1 LKENKQMPEA
11 NESPILKFVRSH
23 PEYPNC
29 SEANVILFQ
38 WVKEHGNAFTYDSF
52 AAGWTA
58 LREEIIQTLSSTNA
72 ERFLAECKDYP
83 GGRFNA
89 ELMDAWITSQIGRDL
104 VWSKENYWAAF
115 EFLQSAG
122 RFATEVEITELE
134 EQPAPIHPG
143 QALADATATREA
155 EEAKVRKLR
164 KMSPIGKPV
173 NKALRALATKERR
186 DNVEPNR
193 LSRQDKFPEAVH
205 I

>member
-1 LKENKQMPEA
+1 MPEA

-58 LREEIIQTLSSTNA
+58 LREEIIQTLSSANA

-89 ELMDAWITSQIGRDL
+89 ELMDAWITSQIGRDM
-104 VWSKENYWAAF
+104 VWSKENFWAAYDYLLS
-115 EFLQSAG
+115 EGKLAD
-122 RFATEVEITELE
+122 EVEIAEPE
-134 EQPAPIHPG
+134 KQPAPIHPA
-143 QALADATATREA
+143 QALAVAMVEREA
-155 EEAKVRKLR
+155 EEARLRKL
-164 KMSPIGKPV
+164 SPIGKPV
-173 NKALRALATKERR
+173 SKKLRALATKERR
-186 DNVEPNR
+186 NNVEPNR
-193 LSRQDKFPEAVH
+193 LSQQDRFPEAVQ